1 MSRRYPVC
9 VARQG
14 IPIQRRA
21 LNADSG
27 SGGSCPD
34 GEGSALNSDSG
45 S

>member
-1 MSRRYPVC
+1 MIVIGQRV
-9 VARQG
+9 
-14 IPIQRRA
+14 PIQRRI

-34 GEGSALNSDSG
+34 GEGSALNSDSR